1 MQIEHALTLYAQQL
15 RADGRSMHTVNQAH
29 RHVLLLARWAA
40 SEGPG
45 CDLAAL
51 DHEAL
56 ARFLGSDAA
65 RLRPD
70 GRAKKPTSANAL
82 RSSIRS
88 FLRYCHDA
96 GYVRQ
101 DPGRLIRRA
110 RCGPGPPRALTVGE
124 QERFL
129 AVLAKGVGPE
139 ARRDE
144 LLARLLLGAGLRL
157 GEAVALDDA
166 DLDLDAGQLWLRSTK
181 SGRPARAFLP
191 ADLTKALRAHVA
203 AQGQGPLFQ
212 ARHGERISTRHARRR
227 LVAALER
234 AGVRRPAGPHSL
246 RHSFATS
253 LLGRTGD
260 LALVQAAL
268 RNRSIAAT
276 TVYVEVPDERL
287 RAAVGAI

>member
-1 MQIEHALTLYAQQL
+1 MQIEQALALYEQQL
-15 RADGRSMHTVNQAH
+15 RADGRSEHTVSQAQ
-29 RHVLLLARWAA
+29 RHVLALARWAA
-40 SEGPG
+40 CEGPG
-45 CDLAAL
+45 CDLTAL
-51 DHEAL
+51 DHACL
-56 ARFLGSDAA
+56 ARFMGSDTA

-70 GRAKKPTSANAL
+70 GSAKKPTSSNAL

-124 QERFL
+124 KERFL
-129 AVLAKGVGPE
+129 EVLAEGVGPE

-157 GEAVALDDA
+157 GEAVGLDGA
-166 DLDLDAGQLWLRSTK
+166 DLDLEAGQLWLRATK

-191 ADLTKALRAHVA
+191 ADLTEALHAHVE

-227 LVAALER
+227 LVEALER

-246 RHSFATS
+246 RHSFATG

-268 RNRSIAAT
+268 RHRSIAAT

-287 RAAVGAI
+287 REAVGVI